1 MNSVASVYNE
11 DDSDVKIMNY
21 TIKNEDYRRQGE
33 TILTWVDS
41 DGITYA
47 LSFQEKNMTQEVLE
61 EICKIQRK
69 SLKDIGYDDADDTSD
84 LPMPSKSNLHEILLE
99 IMHGNKNRS
108 SSRILTSDFLVKL
121 RNVFE
126 DCNEDKILLEALF
139 CIYKQLCKGY
149 IVHLN
154 SNEIVEVLLSDS
166 EFSVVLAALENDPG
180 LNGVVFS
187 LREAYDRVKLNNV
200 LGIADQ
206 DLLGKVKKAHKLQF
220 IRETAL
226 ARSLDD
232 CASTHLFI
240 IQQNL

>member
-1 MNSVASVYNE
+1 MSFGNKQWRVKVYLLGGDGDWIDNGTGHLEIVNSVASVYNE

-99 IMHGNKNRS
+99 IMQCVWRLQWRQNIVRS
-108 SSRILTSDFLVKL
+108 SVL
-121 RNVFE
+121 
-126 DCNEDKILLEALF
+126 
-139 CIYKQLCKGY
+139 
-149 IVHLN
+149 HL
-154 SNEIVEVLLSDS
+154 
-166 EFSVVLAALENDPG
+166 
-180 LNGVVFS
+180 
-187 LREAYDRVKLNNV
+187 
-200 LGIADQ
+200 
-206 DLLGKVKKAHKLQF
+206 
-220 IRETAL
+220 
-226 ARSLDD
+226 
-232 CASTHLFI
+232 
-240 IQQNL
+240 